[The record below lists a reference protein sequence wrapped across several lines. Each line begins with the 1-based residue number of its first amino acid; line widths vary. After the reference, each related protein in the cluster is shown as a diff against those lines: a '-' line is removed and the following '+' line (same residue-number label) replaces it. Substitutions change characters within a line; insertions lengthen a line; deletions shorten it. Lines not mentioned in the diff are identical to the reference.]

1 MLKKIILGVVT
12 VAVTS
17 VFGMTLSQLNSATK
31 AELTEIKGIGEVKA
45 AAIIKERKKET
56 FSSFKDIQRVK
67 GIGKVIADNMQN
79 DIRSGSKGK
88 H

>member
-1 MLKKIILGVVT
+1 MLKRIILGVVT

-56 FSSFKDIQRVK
+56 FTSFEDLQRVK
-67 GIGKVIADNMQN
+67 GIGKVIADHIKN
-79 DIRSGSKGK
+79 DVRSGSKGK

>member
-56 FSSFKDIQRVK
+56 FTSFEDLQRVK
-67 GIGKVIADNMQN
+67 GIGKVIADNIKN
-79 DIRSGSKGK
+79 DVRSGSKGK

>member
-56 FSSFKDIQRVK
+56 FTSFEDLQRVK
-67 GIGKVIADNMQN
+67 GIGKVIADHIKN
-79 DIRSGSKGK
+79 DVRSGSKGK